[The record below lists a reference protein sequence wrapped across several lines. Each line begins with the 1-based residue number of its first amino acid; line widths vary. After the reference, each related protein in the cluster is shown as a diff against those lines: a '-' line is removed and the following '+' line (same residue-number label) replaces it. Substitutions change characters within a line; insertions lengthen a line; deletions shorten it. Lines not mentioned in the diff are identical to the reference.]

1 MRPTPPDK
9 ARVPSRI
16 RAQGHPKNLE
26 DGVKRLA
33 NGIMDE
39 ILSTPVEEITRGQV
53 RRWQDELLDRSTNAK
68 TDEEFEYCEQLA
80 DALGRKLTESIDSLP
95 PDEQDEVRR
104 ILPKEKWAAGL
115 ADDIKKAKD
124 AGEWRAAK
132 LLEEMLQE
140 AFDQKTIT
148 RH

>member
-1 MRPTPPDK
+1 MN
-9 ARVPSRI
+9 
-16 RAQGHPKNLE
+16 Q
-26 DGVKRLA
+26 LA
-33 NGIMDE
+33 NDIMDE
-39 ILSTPVEEITRGQV
+39 ILSTPVEEITMGQV
-53 RRWQDELLDRSTNAK
+53 RRWQDELRDRSTNAK
-68 TDEEFEYCEQLA
+68 TDEEFEYCEQLS

>member
-1 MRPTPPDK
+1 M
-9 ARVPSRI
+9 
-16 RAQGHPKNLE
+16 
-26 DGVKRLA
+26 
-33 NGIMDE
+33 
-39 ILSTPVEEITRGQV
+39 GQV
-53 RRWQDELLDRSTNAK
+53 RRWQDELRDRSTNAK
-68 TDEEFEYCEQLA
+68 TDEEFEYCEQLS